1 MTAAA
6 KETVVVVH
14 GTWAGPETGAVQWWQ
29 PPQHGMAE
37 HFTTRLDEALARRG
51 SPARCWTGTSQTFSW
66 SGRNAWLH
74 RTQAAAD
81 LAAFLKTLTD
91 NGVRYH
97 LVGHSHGGNV
107 IADALPSLQAGVANS
122 TLGRVV
128 TLGTPFVDTTT
139 PIERRKLSWQT
150 TITRASYLLAT
161 VALIAFAKPFIGPPM
176 SMAALPDNLSLFVG
190 VSAAIAVAMWML
202 YSRAINRLR
211 APRNPLPPGTGLA
224 ISSPYDEA
232 WQVLYHLREAANPLA
247 VPTGV
252 IRHLFRQSIDHVAR
266 RRQVGRLH
274 GSARWLDL
282 SLTGKAM
289 LLLFYGLAIGMPII
303 LAQDKEAMG
312 SDTLIIMLV
321 MVPMMFL
328 VVALY
333 AVIASTMF
341 GPKFISAFWM
351 PVRGVTH
358 MASLV
363 WKLPSEIATYIAR
376 NKAWKLL
383 QSAALGLDGYDMDL
397 PRVEQLPAQTGQDVF
412 RFERLQDAAEKR
424 ALGRRAKWIEENLG
438 DVTETFSKLAIS
450 ANDVSALLVSIEK
463 DATLVHAAYY
473 TDPECIERIADW
485 IAGSSALEVSP
496 PSQAAVLTAVP
507 AQ

>member
-1 MTAAA
+1 MSAAA

-14 GTWAGPETGAVQWWQ
+14 GTWAGLQTGAVQWWQ
-29 PPQHGMAE
+29 PPQAGMAD
-37 HFTTRLDEALARRG
+37 HFTTRLDDALARRG
-51 SPARCWTGTSQTFSW
+51 SPARCWTGTPREFHW
-66 SGRNAWLH
+66 SGHNAWLH
-74 RTQAAAD
+74 RTEAAAD

-91 NGVRYH
+91 DGIRYH

-107 IADALPSLQAGVANS
+107 IADALPSLQAGVANG

-150 TITRASYLLAT
+150 NITRASYLLAT
-161 VALIAFAKPFIGPPM
+161 VALVAFSKPFFGTPT
-176 SMAALPDNLSLFVG
+176 SMWALPDNLPLFAG
-190 VSAAIAVAMWML
+190 IAAAIVAGMWLL
-202 YSRAINRLR
+202 YRRAINRLR

-232 WQVLYHLREAANPLA
+232 WQVLYHLRQAANPLA
-247 VPTGV
+247 VPTGF

-289 LLLFYGLAIGMPII
+289 LLLFYGLAVGMPIM

-312 SDTLIIMLV
+312 SDTWIIMLV

-333 AVIASTMF
+333 AVIASTML

-358 MASLV
+358 MVSLV
-363 WKLPSEIATYIAR
+363 WNLPSEIATYIAR
-376 NKAWKLL
+376 KRAWKIL
-383 QSAALGLDGYDMDL
+383 QSAALGLDGYDLDL
-397 PRVEQLPAQTGQDVF
+397 PRVEQLPTQTSQDVF

-424 ALGRRAKWIEENLG
+424 ALARRAKWIEENLG

-485 IAGSSALEVSP
+485 IAGPAVP
-496 PSQAAVLTAVP
+496 AAATQAQAALPTAVP
-507 AQ
+507 AG